1 VGHSKKPVRVKV
13 HNRRLDILNFFLA
26 DVRGGLGAF
35 VSVFLLTQAHW
46 TAGEIG
52 AVLTISGLIG
62 ITAHTPIGALIDMTR
77 SKRAMLVMG
86 VMVLAVC
93 AVAIE
98 RTPIG
103 PVVLS
108 ADIAMAVLGAVF
120 APTIAAISLG
130 VVGPKRFPG
139 RVARNVAFDR
149 LGNVFMAALVGV
161 VGWYF
166 SQHAIFY
173 LVPFFAFLSAFVV
186 LSIPAHAI
194 DHDVARGFTAAT
206 AKRLPEDWRTMLRER
221 KPLLLLALSVAA
233 FHFAGATMLPL
244 AGQKLALEHP
254 GFETLL
260 LSACILV
267 AQLGMI
273 PMALLVGAR
282 ADRWGRKPLFVIA
295 CAALVARGF
304 IFCQFDSALVLVGAQ
319 VLDGISGGI
328 LDILVPLMLADIMR
342 GSGRYSVS
350 RGVVGTVQ
358 GVGGSLSNVAGGTLV
373 VVGGYNFAFA
383 ALALAAA
390 CALCLVIVRMPET
403 GRLSMKGA
411 A

>member
-1 VGHSKKPVRVKV
+1 VQY
-13 HNRRLDILNFFLA
+13 RRLDILNFFLA

-46 TAGEIG
+46 TAAEIG
-52 AVLTISGLIG
+52 AVLTASGLIG
-62 ITAHTPIGALIDMTR
+62 ITLHTPIGALIDMTR
-77 SKRAMLVMG
+77 AKRAMLVAG
-86 VMVLAVC
+86 VLVLSVC
-93 AVAIE
+93 AVSIE
-98 RTPIG
+98 RWPSG
-103 PVVLS
+103 PVVLT
-108 ADIAMAVLGAVF
+108 ADVAMAILGAVF
-120 APTIAAISLG
+120 APTVAAISLG
-130 VVGPKRFPG
+130 LVGPQRFPE

-149 LGNVFMAALVGV
+149 LGNVFMSGLVGV

-166 SQHAIFY
+166 SQGAVFY
-173 LVPFFAFLSAFVV
+173 LVPFFAVLSAFVV

-194 DHDVARGFTAAT
+194 DHDVARGFTAA
-206 AKRLPEDWRTMLRER
+206 ARRRVPEDWGTIFRER

-244 AGQKLALEHP
+244 AGQKLALQHP

-273 PMALLVGAR
+273 PMALLVGAK

-304 IFCQFDSALVLVGAQ
+304 IFCQFDSAPVLVGAQ
-319 VLDGISGGI
+319 VLDGVSGGI

-350 RGVVGTVQ
+350 RGMVGTVQ

-383 ALALAAA
+383 ALAVAAA
-390 CALCLVIVRMPET
+390 FALCLVVVRMPET
-403 GRLSMKGA
+403 GSVGLKGV
-411 A
+411 